1 MVQLGCR
8 GFATL
13 CPIAVRP
20 HISNNSYIE
29 HFSAFAII
37 GLLFCLTYPRQTFLI
52 SVVVLGSTTL
62 LEVMQFLTHDR
73 HGRIS
78 DLEFKLAGAIV
89 RIAAGESCE
98 TTRYSASLTT
108 PIECRR
114 RARCPARALSWP
126 SGFECGETIIADRPD
141 DPLFREPGDASLAE
155 LAEFIE
161 TARTGTETFRFPAA
175 GLISPKPPF
184 RRLKAWPT

>member
-1 MVQLGCR
+1 MATATPEWPDQMIKKSLVMLPWFSLAVAA
-8 GFATL
+8 FATL

-52 SVVVLGSTTL
+52 SVVVLGSATL
-62 LEVMQFLTHDR
+62 LEIMQFLTHDR

-89 RIAAGESCE
+89 GIAAGKV
-98 TTRYSASLTT
+98 
-108 PIECRR
+108 
-114 RARCPARALSWP
+114 ARQ
-126 SGFECGETIIADRPD
+126 
-141 DPLFREPGDASLAE
+141 LA
-155 LAEFIE
+155 I
-161 TARTGTETFRFPAA
+161 
-175 GLISPKPPF
+175 
-184 RRLKAWPT
+184 RRL